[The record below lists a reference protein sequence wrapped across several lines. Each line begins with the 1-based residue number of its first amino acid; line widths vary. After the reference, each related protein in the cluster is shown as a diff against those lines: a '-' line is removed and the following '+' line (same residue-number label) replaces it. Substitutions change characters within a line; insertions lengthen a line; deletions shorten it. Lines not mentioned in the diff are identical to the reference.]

1 MGKARKTILATG
13 GAGFIGSHL
22 CQFFVEKG
30 HQVICVD
37 NLFTGNL
44 NNLSHLKNKS
54 NFRFIK
60 HDITKPLKIGE
71 QIDFILHF
79 ASPASPAKYLKFP
92 IQTLNAGSLG
102 TQNALEL
109 AKSKGAKFLLASSSE
124 VYGDPLVHPQNESY
138 FGNVNPVGSRSAY
151 DESKRYAEALT
162 MAYHKVYKIDVKI
175 TRPFN
180 IYGPRLDP
188 RDGRAISSFITRAL
202 AQKPL
207 TINGDGKQSRSFCFI
222 SDFIAGVDKL
232 MNSTV
237 NEPVNL
243 GNPREITI
251 RQLAALIIR
260 LTKSKSKITFRSR
273 GQDDPTRRK
282 PDITRA
288 QKLLGWQPQV
298 NLEEGLKQ
306 TIAWFK
312 QRSKR

>member
-30 HQVICVD
+30 HRVICVD
-37 NLFTGNL
+37 NLLTGNL
-44 NNLSHLKNKS
+44 NNISDLKNKS

-60 HDITKPLKIGE
+60 HDITKPLKIE
-71 QIDFILHF
+71 KQIDFILHF

-92 IQTLNAGSLG
+92 IETLKVGSLG

-109 AKSKGAKFLLASSSE
+109 AKEKKAKFLLASSSE

-138 FGNVNPVGSRSAY
+138 FGNVNPVGPRSAY
-151 DESKRYAEALT
+151 DEAKRYAEALT
-162 MAYHKVYKIDVKI
+162 ITYHRVYKIDVKI

-207 TINGDGKQSRSFCFI
+207 TINGNGKQSRSFCYI
-222 SDFIAGVDKL
+222 SDFIDGVDKL
-232 MNSTV
+232 MHSTV
-237 NEPVNL
+237 NEPINL
-243 GNPREITI
+243 GNPQEITI
-251 RQLAALIIR
+251 LQLAESIIT
-260 LTKSKSKITFRSR
+260 LTKSKSKITFKPAL
-273 GQDDPTRRK
+273 QDDPACRQ
-282 PDITRA
+282 PDIDKA
-288 QKLLGWQPQV
+288 QKLLGWQPQI

-312 QRSKR
+312 QRNKR